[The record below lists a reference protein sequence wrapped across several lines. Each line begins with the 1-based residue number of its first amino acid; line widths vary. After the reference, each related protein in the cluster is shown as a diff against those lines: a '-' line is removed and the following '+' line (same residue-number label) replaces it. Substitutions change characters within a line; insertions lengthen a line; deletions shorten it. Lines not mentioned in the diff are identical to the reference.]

1 MQHRHDADPTATF
14 IIGAGLSG
22 LVAATV
28 LDRQGY
34 TVRIVDKGRSV
45 GGRLAT
51 RRIGD
56 AVLDHG
62 AQFFT
67 TRSDEFRAA
76 VAEWIDAG
84 VVEEWCKGFDG
95 DGDGHP
101 RYRTVG
107 GMNQLAKHLRA
118 GLTDSAH
125 LLTSHRAASII
136 PLADNYAITYDG
148 AVREPDEANAIIA
161 TAPVPQTLEVLDSG
175 GVRIDQRASGVRDLS
190 YHKVVGL
197 LATIDRAAPFGPA
210 GALQRPDD
218 PVFTFCCDNSTK
230 GISPVPA
237 VTLHAAHDLSAELW
251 NRPDP
256 EILGVLRPEAERL
269 LGDARIDQV
278 QVKKWRYAG
287 PVTPWP
293 ERCAVVA
300 TDPGTI
306 VLAGDAF
313 GGPKVEGA
321 YLSGS
326 AAANAVI
333 EADRARTTTS

>member
-1 MQHRHDADPTATF
+1 MVFQQKVSNDGIGSGRYPLAAVQHRHDADPTATF

-28 LDRQGY
+28 LDREGY

-76 VAEWIDAG
+76 VADWIDAG

-136 PLADNYAITYDG
+136 PLADRYAITYDG
-148 AVREPDEANAIIA
+148 AVREPDEAHAIVA
-161 TAPVPQTLEVLDSG
+161 TAPVPQTLELLDSG
-175 GVRIDQRASGVRDLS
+175 GVRIDQRVSGVRDLA

-197 LATIDRAAPFGPA
+197 LATIDRPAPFGPA

-237 VTLHAAHDLSAELW
+237 VTLARGAQLMFAAAAAVVTLAGT
-251 NRPDP
+251 
-256 EILGVLRPEAERL
+256 LGVPKVSVSVLPLSVIVDRVP
-269 LGDARIDQV
+269 DAPHTT
-278 QVKKWRYAG
+278 A
-287 PVTPWP
+287 
-293 ERCAVVA
+293 AVV
-300 TDPGTI
+300 
-306 VLAGDAF
+306 
-313 GGPKVEGA
+313 
-321 YLSGS
+321 
-326 AAANAVI
+326 
-333 EADRARTTTS
+333 